1 MIKKQNR
8 LIDDMWEVL
17 MVWMDDKTSYNILQ
31 AKVRLDFNPE

>member
-31 AKVRLDFNPE
+31 AKT